1 MNVKMKE
8 PKKQVITQN
17 SAKNFLS
24 NQEIEKRV
32 SEIEQELKAYT
43 WHNLETNG
51 KFIKNDKISFITTE
65 MLIVGCDI
73 GSEMHFIRAIDNRGI
88 EISKVPFGF
97 TNDKAG
103 FEKAKQW
110 MLELAAQYGKK
121 QIVLEFVK
129 ISV

>member
-1 MNVKMKE
+1 MNVKTKE

-65 MLIVGCDI
+65 CC
-73 GSEMHFIRAIDNRGI
+73 SAH
-88 EISKVPFGF
+88 
-97 TNDKAG
+97 
-103 FEKAKQW
+103 
-110 MLELAAQYGKK
+110 
-121 QIVLEFVK
+121 
-129 ISV
+129 